1 MWRDKI
7 VKSLGKGDVV
17 LDLVQGCILLFILD
31 ISLRLQLSFV
41 YLEGYDVILRL
52 GLGIVLEFNGKIDS
66 WRQNKVDQVQ
76 RVKDEM
82 FF

>member
-7 VKSLGKGDVV
+7 VKLLGKGDVV